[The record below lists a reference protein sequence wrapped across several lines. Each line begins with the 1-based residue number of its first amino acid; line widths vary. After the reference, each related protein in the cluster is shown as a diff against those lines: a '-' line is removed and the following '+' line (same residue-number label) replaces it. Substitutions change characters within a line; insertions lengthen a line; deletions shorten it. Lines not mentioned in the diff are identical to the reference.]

1 MDDSVVKTHTIKI
14 GGREFTLAF
23 TLSSMLAM
31 QNCIDGFNFNDIDN
45 LVSTPAGLLNTLY
58 VLADTGERLSGRE
71 LDVDKEWFALH
82 TPATMRKL
90 LSIQIIVMNTLAD
103 GMSMEAENDNDHEV
117 DLVLQEIQ
125 KKSEKT
131 SLPGEKSQPGDS
143 SQD

>member
-23 TLSSMLAM
+23 TLKSMLAM
-31 QNCIDGFNFNDIDN
+31 QNCIDGFNFNDIDK

-58 VLADTGERLSGRE
+58 VLADTGERLSGRK
-71 LDVDKEWFALH
+71 LDVDMEWFALH

-131 SLPGEKSQPGDS
+131 SLPGEKSQPGDL